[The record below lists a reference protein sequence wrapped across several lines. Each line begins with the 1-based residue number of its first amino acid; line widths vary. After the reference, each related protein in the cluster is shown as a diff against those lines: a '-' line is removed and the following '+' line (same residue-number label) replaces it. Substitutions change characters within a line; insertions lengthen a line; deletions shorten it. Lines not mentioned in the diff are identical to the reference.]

1 MFSGFTQLFG
11 RDFAVGYFLPTI
23 MFATV
28 SALLFLLFMPQA
40 TTDAIGLLANQL
52 ESIWTV
58 SVAVFGIWTLS
69 ILLMVLNRGMV
80 RTLEGYGLLQRTPL
94 RTWQLHRF
102 DRLHRE
108 ITRTAERYKE
118 ECERLKHVSP
128 QTEKQY
134 TDLSL
139 RCHADFPQERE
150 FVLATSFGN
159 VIRAFE
165 TYSRVMYGLDSI
177 PGWTRIIAVAPDGF
191 RATLNGAK
199 AQVDFAVNIVYLAM
213 IVGIQ
218 YVVYAVVTESA
229 PMIWIPPVA
238 LAVTILAYR
247 LAVSSAREW
256 GEYVKA
262 VFDLYRHPLLKQMGL
277 QVPLSWQDEYHWW
290 QDISRAF
297 LYEDRLD
304 LPKNV
309 RGDSAGGA

>member
-1 MFSGFTQLFG
+1 
-11 RDFAVGYFLPTI
+11 
-23 MFATV
+23 
-28 SALLFLLFMPQA
+28 
-40 TTDAIGLLANQL
+40 
-52 ESIWTV
+52 
-58 SVAVFGIWTLS
+58 
-69 ILLMVLNRGMV
+69 
-80 RTLEGYGLLQRTPL
+80 
-94 RTWQLHRF
+94 
-102 DRLHRE
+102 
-108 ITRTAERYKE
+108 
-118 ECERLKHVSP
+118 
-128 QTEKQY
+128 
-134 TDLSL
+134 
-139 RCHADFPQERE
+139 
-150 FVLATSFGN
+150 
-159 VIRAFE
+159 
-165 TYSRVMYGLDSI
+165 MYGLDSI